1 MIEFVIFA
9 FIGFVCYQIVHNKKH
24 NKTDDDDVL
33 PNPVKVLIEKHSSC
47 YYAFTLEDK
56 FLSQDQSLYELISKI
71 MKDDPAII
79 ITTNDNDVIIELKK
93 IFSSEQLHH
102 IDLLSNPKP

>member
-1 MIEFVIFA
+1 MIELIIFA
-9 FIGFVCYQIVHNKKH
+9 FIGFVCYQIVHSKKH
-24 NKTDDDDVL
+24 IKNDDNVL
-33 PNPVKVLIEKHSSC
+33 PNPVKVLIEKHSDC

-56 FLSQDQSLYELISKI
+56 FLLQDQSLYELISKI

-79 ITTNDNDVIIELKK
+79 IATNDNDVIIELKK

>member
-9 FIGFVCYQIVHNKKH
+9 VIGFVCYKIVYSKKH
-24 NKTDDDDVL
+24 DKTDDNIL
-33 PNPVKVLIEKHSSC
+33 PNPVKVLIEKHSDC

-56 FLSQDQSLYELISKI
+56 FLLQDQSLYELISKI

-79 ITTNDNDVIIELKK
+79 ITTNDNDVIVELKK